1 MGFTFT
7 MKKWVM
13 PFVVFVSILFSL
25 QSWAT
30 NLTIEINQGVDNPT
44 KLAVVPFAWEGKG
57 LLQEDVTGIIE
68 SDLNR
73 TGLFSL
79 PKELIAT
86 PHQQS
91 EVNFREWKAVGVEY
105 LLVGKVIP
113 VAGPQPYQLKY
124 ELFDIYRQ
132 KRLYAGTVRGT
143 QAQLRDLAHFV
154 SDKVYQ
160 KLTGIEGIFS
170 TKILYVATHKI
181 QGSRIYQLMMA
192 DSDGARQIKILSS
205 KEPILSPTWAPNGKE
220 IAYVSFEKGRPGI
233 YRQRLV
239 DGAREQLTRFKGLNG
254 APVWSPDGSKMA
266 MVLSK
271 DGNAE
276 IYVMDMQ
283 TRALTRLTNNY
294 GIDTEPSWMPDGK
307 SILFT
312 SSRGGKPQIY
322 QVRIDNLSTR
332 RVTFK
337 GSYNARPIVTPDGK
351 GMVMVHRKNGKFH
364 IAKQDFASGEVDVLT
379 TTTED
384 ESPTIAPN
392 STMILYATQRRGKG
406 LLAMVSMDSKVK
418 LFLPAKFHDVRE
430 PSWSPRPQH

>member
-1 MGFTFT
+1 MAFRIKQFS
-7 MKKWVM
+7 VL
-13 PFVVFVSILFSL
+13 FVVLFSML
-25 QSWAT
+25 LSIQSKAT

-44 KLAVVPFAWEGKG
+44 KVAVVPFLWEGQG
-57 LLQEDVTGIIE
+57 LLPEDVTGIIE

-73 TGLFSL
+73 TGLFSFTKDFL
-79 PKELIAT
+79 AT

-91 EVNFREWKAVGVEY
+91 EVDYREWKAVGVEY

-143 QAQLRDLAHFV
+143 KSQLRDLAHFV
-154 SDKVYQ
+154 SDKVYH

-170 TKILYVATHKI
+170 TKILYVATNKI
-181 QGSRIYQLMMA
+181 SGKRIYQLMMA
-192 DSDGARQIKILSS
+192 DADGARQVKILSS
-205 KEPILSPTWAPNGKE
+205 KEPILSPTWAPDGKE

-233 YRQRLV
+233 FRQRLA
-239 DGAREQLTRFKGLNG
+239 DGAREQITRFKGLNG
-254 APVWSPDGSKMA
+254 APVWSPDGTKMA

-276 IYVMDMQ
+276 IYVMDMT
-283 TRALTRLTNNY
+283 TRELKRLTNNY

-322 QVRIDNLSTR
+322 QVRLDNLSTR
-332 RVTFK
+332 RVTFN
-337 GSYNARPIVTPDGK
+337 GSYNARPMVLPDGK
-351 GMVMVHRKNGKFH
+351 GVVMVHRKNGKFH
-364 IAKQDFASGEVDVLT
+364 IARQDLASGEVDVLT

-384 ESPTIAPN
+384 ESPTVAPN

-406 LLAMVSMDSKVK
+406 LLAMVSIDGKVK
-418 LFLPAKFHDVRE
+418 LFLPAQFHDVRE
-430 PSWSPRPQH
+430 PAWSPRPNH